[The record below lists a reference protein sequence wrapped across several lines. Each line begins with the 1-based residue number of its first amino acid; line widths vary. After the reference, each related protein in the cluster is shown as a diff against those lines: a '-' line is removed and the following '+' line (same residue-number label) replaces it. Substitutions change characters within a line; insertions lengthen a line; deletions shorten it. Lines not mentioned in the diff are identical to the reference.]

1 MVENNIHAA
10 LLCFFTS
17 LIGLR
22 KEFKPRTDFRIVKM
36 LLLLT
41 DLHIF
46 PADDFPPEKISGYFS
61 GSRYAVFSGFA
72 MLITNMLFFWLNKRK
87 NTFFFMACI
96 DGLRRFPY
104 SSAPLQRD
112 INATNSTPVRCPSG

>member
-46 PADDFPPEKISGYFS
+46 PADDFPPEKKSAFIFQAAGTLFS
-61 GSRYAVFSGFA
+61 AD
-72 MLITNMLFFWLNKRK
+72 LL
-87 NTFFFMACI
+87 C
-96 DGLRRFPY
+96 
-104 SSAPLQRD
+104 
-112 INATNSTPVRCPSG
+112 

>member
-46 PADDFPPEKISGYFS
+46 PADDFPPEKNQRSFFRQPVRCFQRICYVNHQ
-61 GSRYAVFSGFA
+61 YAVF
-72 MLITNMLFFWLNKRK
+72 LVKQTKKHIFFH
-87 NTFFFMACI
+87 
-96 DGLRRFPY
+96 GVY
-104 SSAPLQRD
+104 
-112 INATNSTPVRCPSG
+112 